1 MRSCSFLRLTPG
13 SAPQVDIFK
22 ERILVSSIRAY
33 FPDYEGD
40 DTDYNAA
47 REYFKA
53 RFTRLNRSQ
62 SKEIC
67 ATFSSLQPKILADVE
82 LDSLQTLITRRLST
96 RTSSEFVVAALPRAR
111 RELTHIALQVVMAS
125 VYDIIVT
132 RNLNDIIL

>member
-1 MRSCSFLRLTPG
+1 MQEALMLFDSICNSQWFVQTSIILFLNK
-13 SAPQVDIFK
+13 VDIFK

-67 ATFSSLQPKILADVE
+67 ALSSRETSFLLTDLNARTDTNYTTAID
-82 LDSLQTLITRRLST
+82 TNLIK
-96 RTSSEFVVAALPRAR
+96 
-111 RELTHIALQVVMAS
+111 VVMAS

-132 RNLNDIIL
+132 RNMNDILL